1 MDELEISG
9 KRYLSSK
16 RAAKEHKYHADYIG
30 QLIRAGKVV
39 GTKVGRAWYVEAVSL
54 DEYLANESTAAHGA
68 PVSQA
73 TSQHGISIQPHAIQ
87 STDKTFSLSVKKEPP
102 HIQIESGASPVEKT
116 QTLRYMADEGPV
128 FPVIQKTSQIFDAR
142 EFAHT
147 TPKIMPQTSVQNSY
161 TQKKLPVLTLIVA
174 AVLAGGVTFAVV
186 LFTSANLFSTVVV
199 EQGKPAAAGFS
210 FE

>member
-39 GTKVGRAWYVEAVSL
+39 GTKVGRAWYVEATSL
-54 DEYLANESTAAHGA
+54 DEYLANEFNHAQHA
-68 PVSQA
+68 PVSQ
-73 TSQHGISIQPHAIQ
+73 SVKQHVVSVAPLGMQQ
-87 STDKTFSLSVKKEPP
+87 TEKVFSVQVKKEPP

-116 QTLRYMADEGPV
+116 QTLRYVVDEGPV

-174 AVLAGGVTFAVV
+174 AVLAGGVTFALV

-199 EQGKPAAAGFS
+199 EQGKPAAVGFS

>member
-39 GTKVGRAWYVEAVSL
+39 GTKVGRAWYVESVSL
-54 DEYLANESTAAHGA
+54 DEYLANECNHAPHTA
-68 PVSQA
+68 VSQ
-73 TSQHGISIQPHAIQ
+73 SVKQHVVSIAPLGMQQ
-87 STDKTFSLSVKKEPP
+87 TEKVFSVQVKKETP
-102 HIQIESGASPVEKT
+102 HIHIEHTSSVAKP
-116 QTLRYMADEGPV
+116 QALRYIADESPV
-128 FPVIQKTSQIFDAR
+128 FPVLQQTSQIYDAR

-147 TPKIMPQTSVQNSY
+147 TPKVMPQSFVQHSTS
-161 TQKKLPVLTLIVA
+161 KKKIPKLALVTVVA
-174 AVLAGGVTFAVV
+174 LAGGVTFALV
-186 LFTSANLFSTVVV
+186 LFASANLLSVVTV